1 MLVLGYRGYGCTD
14 DSVAKTHGQQ
24 LEEALLLTM
33 SNLLFTPA
41 IILAIYRR
49 FYVEA
54 LVYFY
59 TMFMSTVR
67 LIF

>member
-1 MLVLGYRGYGCTD
+1 
-14 DSVAKTHGQQ
+14 
-24 LEEALLLTM
+24 M
-33 SNLLFTPA
+33 SNLLFIPA

-67 LIF
+67 IENATTVNNLRIHLNLSLWMNNLKFNLWRQKLTC

>member
-1 MLVLGYRGYGCTD
+1 
-14 DSVAKTHGQQ
+14 
-24 LEEALLLTM
+24 M
-33 SNLLFTPA
+33 SNLLFIPA

-67 LIF
+67 AVSCVRNLIEFEDILQLYVISIVRNTLKKWQYRH